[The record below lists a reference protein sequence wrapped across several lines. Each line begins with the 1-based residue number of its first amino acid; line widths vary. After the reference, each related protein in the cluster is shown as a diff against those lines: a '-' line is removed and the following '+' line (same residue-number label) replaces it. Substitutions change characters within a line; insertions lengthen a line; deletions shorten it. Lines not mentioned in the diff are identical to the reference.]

1 MRTVEWG
8 EHQMG
13 RAFRRSVFAV
23 VCWFAC
29 VAQAQNPAVTIN
41 VDVQANRHAINP
53 LVYGV
58 NLFENPNVTTILQDL
73 NAPINRYGGNRAS
86 TYNWITNSDNR
97 GNDYYFESISDD
109 NQTTGERV
117 DTFVTLTRNAGAEPM
132 VTIPMLDWVGTAGT
146 WPYPCSY
153 PLATFPNQAAF
164 DPDNA
169 NCGDGL
175 LPDKTRIDGADP
187 NLTFVANSLA
197 NQQSWVQH
205 VIGAFG
211 ASANGGVRYYVLDNE
226 HDLWSDTHHDV
237 VATGPSYTAD
247 RDKMILYAAMVKA
260 KDANALIVG
269 PEMSGWI
276 GYVYSPADRDYAP
289 SVNWDSSQF
298 PDRIAMNGSDY
309 APWLL
314 GQFKAYADAHNGQ
327 RLLDFFTVHYYPQGG
342 DMFVNTRSL
351 WDPNYVDPSYIN
363 DTIQLIPRLKQWVA
377 ANYPGTKIGVTEY
390 NWCNINDEA
399 NTDNIGCAIAQADV
413 LGIFGREGLD
423 MATRFNAPIPNLPSY
438 NAMKM
443 FRNYDGSMSTF
454 GDVSTSATVANPD
467 TVAAFAAQ
475 RTSDGKITAMLLSK
489 YAAGN
494 TAATVQ
500 LANFAASGT
509 AQVWQLSGDGSAI
522 QQLAD
527 TTLSNSNVA
536 LTLPPQS
543 VTLLVISAVQAA
555 PTVSSI
561 SPVSGPA
568 AGGTSITITG
578 TNFVSGATVTV
589 GGTAATSVAVNSA
602 TQITATTAAHTAGAV
617 NVVVTNP
624 DGQTS
629 TLANGYTYVAAA
641 APPVISTVSPSSGP
655 AVGGTAITITGSG
668 FQGGATVSIG
678 GTAATGVTVVN
689 ATQITATTP
698 AHVAGTVNVAV
709 TNPDIL
715 TGTLSNGYTYVAAPA
730 VSLSATT
737 ITFGAQRMNTSTA
750 ASSVTLTNSGTA
762 SLTIGSVTVS
772 GSLSETDNCPT
783 SLSAGANCVI
793 ALAPTALSETPG
805 VLTISDSAAD
815 SPQHVSVSGRGD
827 LLITIARP
835 PRPTRSATQTV
846 KISSARPA
854 LRTAPVAETAPAPM
868 AVITVTLPDSPSV
881 CETPSMDRKK
891 SLTEKRQAEC
901 EHSKDNPDD

>member
-1 MRTVEWG
+1 M
-8 EHQMG
+8 
-13 RAFRRSVFAV
+13 
-23 VCWFAC
+23 CWFAC

-58 NLFENPNVTTILQDL
+58 NLFENLNVTTILQDL

-117 DTFVTLTRNAGAEPM
+117 DTFVTLTRNAAAEPM

-153 PLATFPNQAAF
+153 PRATFPNQAAF

-175 LPDKTRIDGADP
+175 TPAPDYARIDGADP

-342 DMFVNTRSL
+342 DNFINTRSL
-351 WDPNYVDPSYIN
+351 WDPNYVDPSYIG

-377 ANYPGTKIGVTEY
+377 NNYPGTKIGVTEY
-390 NWCNINDEA
+390 NWCDINNEA
-399 NTDNIGCAIAQADV
+399 ATDNIGCAIAQADV

-438 NAMKM
+438 NSMKM
-443 FRNYDGSMSTF
+443 YRNYDGSMSTF

-475 RTSDGKITAMLLSK
+475 RTSDGKLTVLLLSK

-494 TAATVQ
+494 TAATVH
-500 LANFAASGT
+500 LANFPSSGT
-509 AQVWQLSGDGSAI
+509 AQVWQLSGNGSAI
-522 QQLAD
+522 QHLAD
-527 TTLSNSNVA
+527 TTLLNSNVA

-543 VTLLVISAVQAA
+543 VTLLVISSVQAA
-555 PTVSSI
+555 PAVSSV

-568 AGGTSITITG
+568 AGGTSVIITG
-578 TNFVSGATVTV
+578 TGFNPVGTTLVTF
-589 GGTAATSVAVNSA
+589 GGTAATSVTVNSA

-641 APPVISTVSPSSGP
+641 PPPVISTVIPSSGP

-689 ATQITATTP
+689 ATQITASTP
-698 AHVAGTVNVAV
+698 AHAASTVNVAV
-709 TNPDIL
+709 TNPDTL

-737 ITFGAQRMNTSTA
+737 INFGAQRMNTSTA

-772 GSLSETDNCPT
+772 GSLSETNNCPA

-793 ALAPTALSETPG
+793 ALAPTALTETPG
-805 VLTISDSAAD
+805 VLTINDSAAD

-846 KISSARPA
+846 KTGEMRAGTGVADVPATASAGYVRIMP
-854 LRTAPVAETAPAPM
+854 TFSIAPAPP
-868 AVITVTLPDSPSV
+868 A
-881 CETPSMDRKK
+881 
-891 SLTEKRQAEC
+891 AEC
-901 EHSKDNPDD
+901 ESSSKKKESATQKRQTACEDAAKPNLDE